1 MSGGSFAVESVPL
14 AGLKV
19 VRARLFRDPRGSFHE
34 SWREDSFRAAG
45 IPGPFVQDNHS
56 VSAKGVLRGLHWQDP
71 PSAQGKLVR
80 CTRGAVWDVAVD
92 LREGSPTLGRHHAV
106 ALRGDDAAPALL
118 WIPEGFA
125 HGFLAIVDGSE
136 VQYRC
141 TRYFDPAAERTIRW
155 DDPDLSIPWPI
166 EGLAVRVSEKDA
178 KGGAFRDYR
187 ARPSFRA
194 GGGA

>member
-1 MSGGSFAVESVPL
+1 MTAGNLAVEPAPL

-19 VRARLFRDPRGSFHE
+19 VRLRAFRDARGSFFE
-34 SWREDSFRAAG
+34 SWRDDAFRAAG

-56 VSAKGVLRGLHWQDP
+56 RSARGVLRGLHWQDP

-92 LREGSPTLGRHHAV
+92 LRAGSKTFGRHHGV
-106 ALRGDDAAPALL
+106 ALRADDPAPALL

-125 HGFLAIVDGSE
+125 HGFLAIEDDAE

-141 TRYFDPAAERTIRW
+141 TAYWDARAERTLRW
-155 DDPDLSIPWPI
+155 DDADLGIPWPKD
-166 EGLAVRVSEKDA
+166 GLEVKVSEKDA
-178 KGGAFRDYR
+178 KGGSFRDYS
-187 ARPSFRA
+187 AKPSFR
-194 GGGA
+194 GGTE